1 MLCAQQPLCFE
12 MLHKN
17 FNSYANGIK
26 KVADYPLFFYICS
39 LNLREGAEKPPFF
52 IKGDERNK

>member
-1 MLCAQQPLCFE
+1 